1 MVLRS
6 GIIIPFQ
13 FRDTKKLL
21 MIGVPEENRN
31 LNIWDLKNVVR
42 AAFGI
47 YNFEFR
53 NKKIGFNIPDEL
65 LLHYL
70 AQRHDLTNF
79 VIEISQVYDV
89 ALDNYVLNR
98 QCSCANQK
106 MLNDSPTPEE
116 PTNLCQPSN
125 VLEAAP
131 TPLMALPPCEDEDH
145 EPEHEHEHEESMKY
159 RIDKASSGAAS
170 AELGMPAYEACSPKM
185 DYDTQDELPDSP
197 HSQPLPPPPFPLP
210 AALPLPPPP
219 TSHHQHLQQ
228 QQLQQHEVSLST
240 SGICDDF
247 VIYIVWTCRII
258 ILGAHPAGVHYP
270 AAAAASTPAAATS
283 PGSPTAAAG
292 ATATDSAAAGSQ
304 HGHGHYYDKQHST
317 AQGADVQA
325 AEGAVRALPAAA
337 PVHQRPPPQRSR
349 TGPLLAEAGQPAE
362 RRAAGRRE
370 ARDRVEAD
378 LRQLAIPHLPLRA
391 LQLQAAGRGGPEST
405 KLQTADPDRQAG
417 LHHVDT
423 EPGHRA
429 ARPGQDAQRLLQP
442 GRDGGAAG
450 VVGHSS

>member
-98 QCSCANQK
+98 QCRCADQK

-125 VLEAAP
+125 VMEAAP
-131 TPLMALPPCEDEDH
+131 TPIMTMPPCEEEDH
-145 EPEHEHEHEESMKY
+145 DHEHEHEESMKY
-159 RIDKASSGAAS
+159 RIDKPSSGAAS

-197 HSQPLPPPPFPLP
+197 HSQQLPPPPLPLP

-228 QQLQQHEVSLST
+228 QQQQHEEEQQHILQE
-240 SGICDDF
+240 
-247 VIYIVWTCRII
+247 RII
-258 ILGAHPAGVHYP
+258 QQEYIIQQQQQHQHLQQQHHLALLQQQQEQQQQQIQQTTNIAMGTTTTNNIRLPNRFFARRTQGAH
-270 AAAAASTPAAATS
+270 
-283 PGSPTAAAG
+283 
-292 ATATDSAAAGSQ
+292 
-304 HGHGHYYDKQHST
+304 
-317 AQGADVQA
+317 VQA
-325 AEGAVRALPAAA
+325 AEGAVCALPAAA
-337 PVHQRPPPQRSR
+337 PVHQRPSSQRS
-349 TGPLLAEAGQPAE
+349 GAGSLLAEAGQSAE
-362 RRAAGRRE
+362 CRAPGRRE

-378 LRQLAIPHLPLRA
+378 L
-391 LQLQAAGRGGPEST
+391 
-405 KLQTADPDRQAG
+405 
-417 LHHVDT
+417 
-423 EPGHRA
+423 
-429 ARPGQDAQRLLQP
+429 
-442 GRDGGAAG
+442 
-450 VVGHSS
+450 